1 MRAAGTRAGAET
13 KQGYIEVRTDDV
25 QCSHGERYG
34 TTKVKLLGRSL
45 SAAETLPLIECWSG
59 EVSDEGKAESIR
71 HVLTT
76 MATSV
81 PKGNPQKFL
90 PLQST
95 HPAHAGCKPQG
106 AYENIRICRIVAFSP
121 SLPPIT
127 FSKVRQRQHDGSE
140 AARDPTTAYTAP
152 TAESSPTV
160 DITEGHR
167 PLSDT
172 K

>member
-1 MRAAGTRAGAET
+1 
-13 KQGYIEVRTDDV
+13 V
-25 QCSHGERYG
+25 SH
-34 TTKVKLLGRSL
+34 
-45 SAAETLPLIECWSG
+45 
-59 EVSDEGKAESIR
+59 EGKAESIR

-106 AYENIRICRIVAFSP
+106 AHENIRICRIVAFSP

-127 FSKVRQRQHDGSE
+127 FSIARQRQRDGSE